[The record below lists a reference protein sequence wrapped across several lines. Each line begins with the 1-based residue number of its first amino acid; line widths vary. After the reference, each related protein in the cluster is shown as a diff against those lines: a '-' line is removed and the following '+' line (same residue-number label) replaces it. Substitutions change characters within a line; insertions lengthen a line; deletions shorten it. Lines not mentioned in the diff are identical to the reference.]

1 MEQINLTSAEE
12 LELKTDLARLDGM
25 AVGYAAGIE
34 EAKKLAIKGLLAKR
48 KANGTVTESGNAAAG
63 HAPVRADQPV
73 PQVQPAGGANQP
85 ERTGSPAAVS
95 TDISAKQCNDGR
107 TDGPVLAPSFSP
119 AFPISGSTYDPE
131 LQRIFRDA
139 DADADEPLSAAG

>member
-34 EAKKLAIKGLLAKR
+34 EAKKLAIKGLLARR
-48 KANGTVTESGNAAAG
+48 KTNGTVTESGNAAAG

-73 PQVQPAGGANQP
+73 SQVQSAGGANQP
-85 ERTGSPAAVS
+85 EWTGGSAAVP
-95 TDISAKQCNDGR
+95 AKQCNDGR
-107 TDGPVLAPSFSP
+107 TDGPVIAPSFSP

-131 LQRIFRDA
+131 LQRIFRG